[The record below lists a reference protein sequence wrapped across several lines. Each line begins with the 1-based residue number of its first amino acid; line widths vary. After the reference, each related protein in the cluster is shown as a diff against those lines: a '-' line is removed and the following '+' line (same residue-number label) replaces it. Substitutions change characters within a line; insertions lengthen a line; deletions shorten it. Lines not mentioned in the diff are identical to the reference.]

1 MSEINEINS
10 KKKDATTKVLIVLV
24 TLMTVAVGVL
34 GFLLYDVSKQK
45 QQIIVKTEEIVIEKD
60 NLKLQLTS
68 LLDDYDE
75 LETSNDS
82 LNSEIAKE
90 KQHIEALI
98 KELDGV
104 KNYNYSI
111 QQKYEKELMSLRNI
125 MRHYVYQVDSLD
137 QLNKFLIAE
146 NIQIKDDHS
155 RIKTE
160 MDEVVEKNDEL
171 EQVITGASVVRTSHI
186 AIKFLNRRGKETEK
200 STKVEKIQAGFTL
213 VANDL
218 AKNGPRRVYLRIIRP
233 DGYTLS
239 GGQTFDYREKKIT
252 YTAYRDII
260 YEKQSLDVVIYYDV
274 KETLNTGKYS
284 VEIYMDGNKIGESFF
299 TIEK

>member
-1 MSEINEINS
+1 MSEINELNTR
-10 KKKDATTKVLIVLV
+10 KKDSTTKVLIVLV
-24 TLMTVAVGVL
+24 TLMTLAIGVL
-34 GFLLYDVSKQK
+34 GFLLYDVSQQK
-45 QQIIVKTEEIVIEKD
+45 QQIIVKTEEIILEKD
-60 NLKLQLTS
+60 QLKEQLTS
-68 LLDDYDE
+68 LLDDYDM
-75 LETSNDS
+75 LETQNDS
-82 LNSEIAKE
+82 LNAEISKE

-111 QQKYEKELMSLRNI
+111 QQKYEKELASLRSI
-125 MRHYVYQVDSLD
+125 MRHYVYQIDSLD
-137 QLNKFLIAE
+137 QMNKFLIAE
-146 NIQIKDDHS
+146 NFQIKDDHD

-171 EQVITGASVVRTSHI
+171 ETVISGASVVKTSHI

-200 STKVEKIQAGFTL
+200 STKVEKIQVGFTL

-218 AKNGPRRVYLRIIRP
+218 AQTGPRRVYLRLIRP
-233 DGYTLS
+233 DGYSLS

-252 YTAYRDII
+252 YSAYRDII
-260 YEKQSLDVVIYYDV
+260 YEKQNLDVAIYYDV
-274 KETLNTGKYS
+274 AETLSTGKYT

>member
-1 MSEINEINS
+1 MSEINELNTR
-10 KKKDATTKVLIVLV
+10 KKDSTTKVLIVLV
-24 TLMTVAVGVL
+24 TLMTLAIGVL
-34 GFLLYDVSKQK
+34 GFLLYDVSQQKKQ
-45 QQIIVKTEEIVIEKD
+45 IVVKTEEIILEKD
-60 NLKLQLTS
+60 KLKEQLTS
-68 LLDDYDE
+68 LLDDYDM
-75 LETSNDS
+75 LETENDS

-111 QQKYEKELMSLRNI
+111 QQKYEKELASLRNI
-125 MRHYVYQVDSLD
+125 MRHYVYQIDSLD
-137 QLNKFLIAE
+137 QMNKFLIAE
-146 NIQIKDDHS
+146 NIQIKDDHE
-155 RIKTE
+155 RIRTE

-171 EQVITGASVVRTSHI
+171 ETVISGASVVKTSHI

-218 AKNGPRRVYLRIIRP
+218 AQSGPRRVYLRIIRP
-233 DGYTLS
+233 DGYSLS

-252 YTAYRDII
+252 YSAYRDII
-260 YEKQSLDVVIYYDV
+260 YEKQNLDVVIYYDV
-274 KETLNTGKYS
+274 TETLTTGKYT